1 MSTKHPFRTRL
12 AKIGVAAAT
21 VFALSATGAH
31 AQPNGPAP
39 MPPRMEHQMPPPPDG
54 QSPLQ
59 DLHEVVAS
67 LKLSADQSA
76 RWQKAETATFSL
88 RLAEQYQ
95 RQKRAEDLKQA
106 LSDSSKKLSAIVRQ
120 ANPDADNAKRVQEA
134 QALWANFYD
143 SLDAK
148 QTETVRNDVLTRLA
162 RLDSR
167 PGPGDMR
174 PRMHDQGGT
183 MPPAGMPAPGD
194 NAPQ

>member
-12 AKIGVAAAT
+12 AQLGVAAAT

-39 MPPRMEHQMPPPPDG
+39 MPSRMEHPMPPPPDN

-95 RQKRAEDLKQA
+95 HQKRAEDLKQA
-106 LSDSSKKLSAIVRQ
+106 LSDNSKKLSAIVRQ
-120 ANPDADNAKRVQEA
+120 ANPDADAKRMQEA

-148 QTETVRNDVLTRLA
+148 QTETVRSYFLA
-162 RLDSR
+162 RMSR
-167 PGPGDMR
+167 PDNRPGTGDMH
-174 PRMHDQGGT
+174 PRQHEQGGA